1 MATSAASPVI
11 TDAAASV
18 NVSPAGFLTTWAAGA
33 TTYWAKVPARGLWW
47 IRALRRRPPVGDSRA
62 DGGHHA
68 GEVAARTGRFGR
80 RSPAPRRRM
89 YDVRASREVS

>member
-18 NVSPAGFLTTWAAGA
+18 NGESGRLLDDLG
-33 TTYWAKVPARGLWW
+33 
-47 IRALRRRPPVGDSRA
+47 RRRDHVLGEGAGPGSGGSEHFVARRQVGDSRA

-68 GEVAARTGRFGR
+68 GEVAAPDRALRT